1 MFNDLGMRT
10 HQSTIFPQNHLNQEM
25 SKAYQTNNIEKKK
38 INTGRGHSF
47 FTQDHHYH
55 LDNPDHKQ
63 MLLKLQG
70 TKINMSETTGAPNF
84 YNIIFLSI

>member
-38 INTGRGHSF
+38 KIQAEATPFLHRKISDVISF
-47 FTQDHHYH
+47 R
-55 LDNPDHKQ
+55 
-63 MLLKLQG
+63 
-70 TKINMSETTGAPNF
+70 
-84 YNIIFLSI
+84 

>member
-1 MFNDLGMRT
+1 
-10 HQSTIFPQNHLNQEM
+10 M
-25 SKAYQTNNIEKKK
+25 SKAYQTNNIEKK
-38 INTGRGHSF
+38 INKYRQRPLLFYTGKSRMLF
-47 FTQDHHYH
+47 H

-70 TKINMSETTGAPNF
+70 TKIKMSETTGAPNF